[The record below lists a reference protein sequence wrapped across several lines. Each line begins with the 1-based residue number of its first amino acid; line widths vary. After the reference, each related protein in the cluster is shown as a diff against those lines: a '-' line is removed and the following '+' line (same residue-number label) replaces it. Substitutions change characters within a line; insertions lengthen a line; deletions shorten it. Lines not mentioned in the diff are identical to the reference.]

1 MINNENQTPKRRG
14 PNYKNYHYKLVN
26 NDTTKYY
33 KTLKDITAEH
43 NISRGNIY
51 LMLKDPEKK
60 RRKYNHLQI
69 EKCHL
74 HYLVVEQGIDPNL
87 IR

>member
-1 MINNENQTPKRRG
+1 MSNTPKRRG
-14 PNYKNYHYKLVN
+14 PNFKNYHYKIN
-26 NDTTKYY
+26 YNDITIPTKYY
-33 KTLKDITAEH
+33 RTLQEITTEH
-43 NISRGNIY
+43 SISRGNIY
-51 LMLKDPEKK
+51 LMIKEPEKK

-69 EKCHL
+69 EKCHI